1 MYPIILKTFEI
12 EAIVSD
18 LAKMGKD
25 REAMCSLIRC
35 TTKMSPEILGAHI
48 WKDFKQGYIF
58 INIYM
63 KHSCREMNDECFKSN
78 ELSQKSNQSILWAS
92 NLCDFIKLSKMTSGS
107 LNNLET
113 DIREIEIYWILSKI
127 NSISKKKSVRRR
139 MKDDIIYH
147 LILKRI
153 CFIL

>member
-1 MYPIILKTFEI
+1 
-12 EAIVSD
+12 
-18 LAKMGKD
+18 
-25 REAMCSLIRC
+25 
-35 TTKMSPEILGAHI
+35 
-48 WKDFKQGYIF
+48 
-58 INIYM
+58 M

-127 NSISKKKSVRRR
+127 NSISKKRVL
-139 MKDDIIYH
+139 DVG
-147 LILKRI
+147 
-153 CFIL
+153 